1 MSDPKHGRNVGPND
15 PAYYAPRELRE
26 RAVSAEPDSVLRQ
39 AAEWRPRLTTED
51 PPPQAPGRLPQRREN
66 SEMFTKAVAQALQE
80 QMEPALVEAPSVLRE
95 MSRRRALFSVVL
107 SISIAVVVAA
117 GIASVLVMAIPASQR
132 PTNDASSISA
142 IWQQVKSSMLPAP
155 QQPQL
160 KRPATLAAQEGSALV
175 NDALPLGIHV
185 GAPPPAAFVAING
198 LPAGARLTSG
208 RRVANE
214 WRVPASEISGVSVI
228 PSDGFVGQVQVTAE
242 LRDGDGAA
250 LVAGSTRLSW
260 TAPPRAA
267 APPPAV
273 SAVAVP
279 PAALPPATVP
289 PAARVAAVP
298 PAASPAVPPSAA
310 VVPPVPPP
318 IAPLAASP
326 PPQADVVRNLDPK
339 EILVLV
345 KRGQELLASGDI
357 LSARLL
363 LQRAAE
369 ARDARAALLLGTTYD
384 PALLKQSGANG
395 LADVAQA
402 RNWYQKARQWGEP
415 DAQRQLEA
423 LAVSR

>member
-1 MSDPKHGRNVGPND
+1 MSDPKHGGNVGPND

-26 RAVSAEPDSVLRQ
+26 RGASGEPDAVLRQ

-66 SEMFTKAVAQALQE
+66 SEMFTKAIAQALQE
-80 QMEPALVEAPSVLRE
+80 QMEPALVEAPSVLRD

-107 SISIAVVVAA
+107 RISIAVVVAA

-132 PTNDASSISA
+132 PANDASSISA

-160 KRPATLAAQEGSALV
+160 KRTATLAAQEGSALV

-267 APPPAV
+267 APPPAA

-279 PAALPPATVP
+279 PAALPPAIVP

-298 PAASPAVPPSAA
+298 PAASPAVPPPAA
-310 VVPPVPPP
+310 VAPPV
-318 IAPLAASP
+318 APLAASP

-384 PALLKQSGANG
+384 PALLKQLGANG

-402 RNWYQKARQWGEP
+402 RNWYQKAREWGEP
-415 DAQRQLEA
+415 GAQRQLEA
-423 LAVSR
+423 LTASR

>member
-1 MSDPKHGRNVGPND
+1 MSDPKHGGNVGPND

-26 RAVSAEPDSVLRQ
+26 RGASGEPDSVLRQ
-39 AAEWRPRLTTED
+39 AAEWRPRLTTQD

-80 QMEPALVEAPSVLRE
+80 QMEPALVEAPSVLRDL
-95 MSRRRALFSVVL
+95 SRRRALFSVVL
-107 SISIAVVVAA
+107 RISIAVVVAA

-160 KRPATLAAQEGSALV
+160 KRTATLAAQEGSALV

-267 APPPAV
+267 APPPAA

-279 PAALPPATVP
+279 PAALPPAIVP

-298 PAASPAVPPSAA
+298 PAASPAVPQPVA
-310 VVPPVPPP
+310 VAPPV
-318 IAPLAASP
+318 APLAASP
-326 PPQADVVRNLDPK
+326 PPQADFVRNLDPK

-357 LSARLL
+357 QSARLL
-363 LQRAAE
+363 LQRGAE
-369 ARDARAALLLGTTYD
+369 ARDARAALLLGTTFD
-384 PALLKQSGANG
+384 PASLKQLGAIG

-402 RNWYQKARQWGEP
+402 RSWYQKAREWGEP
-415 DAQRQLEA
+415 GAQRQLEA